1 MYNYLF
7 LCKISLRG
15 LIMDNEL
22 KKDIEEMKES
32 IKRIQEQIDILW
44 PVSAAPDKTFVE
56 QMEQL
61 RYGHTLDQHSQEMN
75 EALKRFYTR

>member
-1 MYNYLF
+1 
-7 LCKISLRG
+7 
-15 LIMDNEL
+15 MDNEL
-22 KKDIEEMKES
+22 RKDIEEMKES
-32 IKRIQEQIDILW
+32 IKRIQEQIDILM
-44 PVSAAPDKTFVE
+44 PVSSCPIDKTFVE